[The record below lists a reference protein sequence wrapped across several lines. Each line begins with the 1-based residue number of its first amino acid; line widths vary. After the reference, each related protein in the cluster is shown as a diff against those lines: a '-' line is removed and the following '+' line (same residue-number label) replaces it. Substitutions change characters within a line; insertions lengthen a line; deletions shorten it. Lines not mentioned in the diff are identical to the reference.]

1 MSAKMLAA
9 FNALSSMTRTAVKR
23 LLLAVFI
30 TAVLASLIT
39 TCIIIAVVK
48 IA

>member
-1 MSAKMLAA
+1 MSAKLLTA
-9 FNALSSMTRTAVKR
+9 FRTLSGLTRTAVKR

-30 TAVLASLIT
+30 TAVLASVIT
-39 TCIIIAVVK
+39 TGVIVAIVK